1 MLLDQAAA
9 SPSKEAFRYL
19 EAERWVSLTWVETK
33 DKVFQLAAGLLALG
47 IGREERVAIASNT
60 RIEWI
65 LADLGIMC
73 AGGATTTVYPT
84 TTHEDVSFILA
95 DSESKIIFAE
105 DDGQVA
111 KILDHLAD
119 LPALTTVV
127 QIEGT
132 TDHAKVISWAELLQG
147 GADHLAAHPDAVREV
162 IADI

>member
-1 MLLDQAAA
+1 MLLEQVAAN
-9 SPSKEAFRYL
+9 PTKEAFRYL
-19 EAERWVSLTWVETK
+19 EGERWVSLTWAETK
-33 DKVFQLAAGLLALG
+33 DKVYQLAAGLLALG

-65 LADLGIMC
+65 LADLAVMC

-111 KILDHLAD
+111 KILDHLDD
-119 LPALTTVV
+119 LPGA
-127 QIEGT
+127 
-132 TDHAKVISWAELLQG
+132 DHG
-147 GADHLAAHPDAVREV
+147 GADRGHTPTTPR
-162 IADI
+162 